1 MMHYMNKLL
10 PVLLLVALASCN
22 GNQQQRS
29 AKTERKKEAVTSTA
43 VVFPDLPQ
51 SMEFAGITI
60 NLQDEDLRERLDRE
74 VLMTA
79 YYQSAWVGCLKRA
92 NRYFPEIERILK
104 EEGIPDDFK
113 YLAIIESNLQQ
124 AISPVGAQGF
134 WQFMPATAKLYDLEM
149 TPEIDERLNIEKS
162 THAACRY
169 LKDAHATLNDWVMTT
184 AAYNRGVGGV
194 LEDMKWQGTEHYF
207 DTYQNSET
215 GRYVFRLLATK
226 LIYENPEAYG
236 FYPSKMELYEPFRI
250 QKIVVEESIPN
261 LADWANDQG
270 FNIKILRKLN
280 PWLKTTKLTIKGG
293 RKFTLVLPAAS
304 ENLKPYGAYR

>member
-1 MMHYMNKLL
+1 MNKLF
-10 PVLLLVALASCN
+10 PIIVLVSLVACQ
-22 GNQQQRS
+22 NQPARQ
-29 AKTERKKEAVTSTA
+29 KKNEKEKKEAVASAA
-43 VVFPDLPQ
+43 VVFPDLPK
-51 SMEFAGITI
+51 SMEFAGTTI
-60 NLQDEDLRERLDRE
+60 NLEDEDLRERLDRE

-149 TPEIDERLNIEKS
+149 TAEIDERLNIEKS
-162 THAACRY
+162 THAACHY
-169 LKDAHATLNDWVMTT
+169 LKDAHGILNDWVMTT

-194 LEDMKWQGTEHYF
+194 IDDMKWQGTDHYF

-236 FYPSKMELYEPFRI
+236 FYPDKMELYEPFHI
-250 QKIVVEESIPN
+250 QKVVVEESIPN
-261 LADWANDQG
+261 LAEWANDQG

-280 PWLKTTKLTIKGG
+280 PWLKTTKLTIKGR
-293 RKFTLVLPAAS
+293 RKYTLVLPAAS
-304 ENLKPYGAYR
+304 ENLKPYNTYH

>member
-1 MMHYMNKLL
+1 MKKLFL
-10 PVLLLVALASCN
+10 FLSVVSIAACQTQKPQEKN
-22 GNQQQRS
+22 TPRQ
-29 AKTERKKEAVTSTA
+29 KAVTSTAA

-51 SMEFAGITI
+51 SMTLAGTTI
-60 NLQDEDLRERLDRE
+60 DLRDEDLRERLDRE

-79 YYQSAWVGCLKRA
+79 YYQSAWIGAIKRA

-104 EEGIPDDFK
+104 EEGVPDDFK

-149 TPEIDERLNIEKS
+149 NAEIDERLNIEKS

-169 LKDAHATLNDWVMTT
+169 LKDANRTLNDWVMTT

-194 LEDMKWQGTEHYF
+194 LEDMEWQETEHYF

-236 FYPSKMELYEPFRI
+236 FYPEQMELYEPFHI
-250 QKIVVEESIPN
+250 QKVVVNETIPN
-261 LADWANDQG
+261 LAIWANDQG

-280 PWLKTTKLTIKGG
+280 PWLKTTKLTVKEGK
-293 RKFTLVLPAAS
+293 KFTLILPSAS
-304 ENLKPYGAYR
+304 ENLKPYKAYN